1 MISAI
6 THLSVQMLPF
16 PRDHRKKSAAK
27 ATKAPRRASGVR
39 AKRAKVEGSTHHD
52 VDLEP
57 DSPVI
62 REHKR
67 AEARRRG
74 FKAAAWLVIGIVVG
88 TVGWTV
94 VKQTFIE
101 NPKFGLREVVVNTRG
116 ALTPRKI
123 VRVLGLTEG
132 CSVLTL
138 NMHHLAEKLR
148 RLPEVKDARIA
159 KDNDGRLIIDV
170 TQRDPIAWI
179 ECSNLKLTPMK
190 SGFGCLVDAE
200 GIAIPC
206 EVILDEY
213 AQLPIIHYDTLNQV
227 NPGGVLHD
235 VSMQEAI
242 RLLKELEARC
252 EEGADTVRRIEIPNP
267 WSLIAKFEDG
277 AAVTFGPG
285 KLKSQLA
292 RFDRVKLQARQY
304 HWQIDAMDLLP
315 VDNASVTF
323 RRPPDLAAL
332 RAVPTATLVA
342 TPPSHR

>member
-1 MISAI
+1 
-6 THLSVQMLPF
+6 MLPLS
-16 PRDHRKKSAAK
+16 RDRRKKPAAI
-27 ATKAPRRASGVR
+27 APKAPRRVVKAR
-39 AKRAKVEGSTHHD
+39 AKRPKTDGATQFE

-62 REHKR
+62 REHQK

-74 FKAAAWLVIGIVVG
+74 FRIAAWWVIVIVVG
-88 TVGWTV
+88 TVGWAV
-94 VKQTFIE
+94 IKETFVE
-101 NPKFGLREVVVNTRG
+101 NPKFGLREVIVNTRG

-138 NMHHLAEKLR
+138 NMHSLAEKLR

-170 TQRDPIAWI
+170 NQRDPIAWV
-179 ECSNLKLTPMK
+179 ESSALNLTPMK

-213 AQLPIIHYDTLNQV
+213 AVLPVIQHHTLNQI
-227 NPGGVLHD
+227 NPGGEIQD
-235 VSMQEAI
+235 VSMREAI
-242 RLLKELEARC
+242 SLLKALEARC
-252 EEGADTVRRIEIPNP
+252 EEGADTVRRIEVPNP
-267 WSLIAKFEDG
+267 WSLVAKFDDG
-277 AAVTFGPG
+277 ASVTFGPG

-304 HWQIDAMDLLP
+304 HWQIDTLDLLP
-315 VDNASVTF
+315 VDNAAITF

-342 TPPSHR
+342 TPPSSHR

>member
-1 MISAI
+1 
-6 THLSVQMLPF
+6 MLPLS
-16 PRDHRKKSAAK
+16 RDRRKKPAAV
-27 ATKAPRRASGVR
+27 APKAPRRAEKTR
-39 AKRAKVEGSTHHD
+39 AKRPKTEGATQHE

-62 REHKR
+62 REHKK

-74 FKAAAWLVIGIVVG
+74 FKYAAWLVILIVVG
-88 TVGWTV
+88 TVGWAV
-94 VKQTFIE
+94 IKETFVE
-101 NPKFGLREVVVNTRG
+101 NPKFGLREVIVNTRG

-159 KDNDGRLIIDV
+159 KDNDGRLIINV

-179 ECSNLKLTPMK
+179 ESSALKLTPMK

-213 AQLPIIHYDTLNQV
+213 A
-227 NPGGVLHD
+227 
-235 VSMQEAI
+235 S
-242 RLLKELEARC
+242 
-252 EEGADTVRRIEIPNP
+252 
-267 WSLIAKFEDG
+267 
-277 AAVTFGPG
+277 
-285 KLKSQLA
+285 
-292 RFDRVKLQARQY
+292 
-304 HWQIDAMDLLP
+304 LP
-315 VDNASVTF
+315 VIQNHS
-323 RRPPDLAAL
+323 L
-332 RAVPTATLVA
+332 
-342 TPPSHR
+342 